1 MLPVFLPH
9 EEQFINSFMLG
20 YSPVTF
26 WIGKREAWLYW
37 RKYWGRR
44 ALPSPFPLKSA
55 KEVAADSA
63 STRDGQPSL
72 SACSK
77 ENTAGGQITA
87 LSLEFH

>member
-1 MLPVFLPH
+1 MKSSLSILSCWVIAQSHLGSANERLGSTGESIG
-9 EEQFINSFMLG
+9 EEGL
-20 YSPVTF
+20 
-26 WIGKREAWLYW
+26 
-37 RKYWGRR
+37 
-44 ALPSPFPLKSA
+44 LPSPFPLKSA

>member
-9 EEQFINSFMLG
+9 EEQFINSFLLG
-20 YSPVTF
+20 YSPANLGSANERLGSTGES
-26 WIGKREAWLYW
+26 IGEEGL
-37 RKYWGRR
+37 
-44 ALPSPFPLKSA
+44 LPSPFPLKSA

-87 LSLEFH
+87 LSLGFQ

>member
-9 EEQFINSFMLG
+9 EQRFINSFMLG
-20 YSPVTF
+20 YSPANLGSANERLGSAGES
-26 WIGKREAWLYW
+26 IGEEGL
-37 RKYWGRR
+37 
-44 ALPSPFPLKSA
+44 LPSPFPLKSA

-72 SACSK
+72 STCSK

-87 LSLEFH
+87 LSLGLH